1 VTMVATGW
9 GLASRPTSLLGAPQA
24 KAWRR
29 RRLWAPLSL
38 LGASCPPAISFAGE
52 NPVHPWTSDDGAL
65 DVITLLKASMWNLDS
80 VTMSCVTDALR
91 SRRPV
96 NLFFD
101 GWVCFGRTTFAV
113 GRAGGHS

>member
-1 VTMVATGW
+1 MA
-9 GLASRPTSLLGAPQA
+9 
-24 KAWRR
+24 
-29 RRLWAPLSL
+29 
-38 LGASCPPAISFAGE
+38 
-52 NPVHPWTSDDGAL
+52 AL

-101 GWVCFGRTTFAV
+101 GWVCFGRTTFAA
-113 GRAGGHS
+113 GRA